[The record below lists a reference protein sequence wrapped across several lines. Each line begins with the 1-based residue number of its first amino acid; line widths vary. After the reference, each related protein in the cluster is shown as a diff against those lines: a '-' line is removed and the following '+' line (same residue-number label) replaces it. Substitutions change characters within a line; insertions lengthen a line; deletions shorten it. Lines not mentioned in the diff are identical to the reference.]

1 MRIQES
7 GPSVVSLSHSL
18 SRYQPSEASMHPEI
32 MSMGAGSYTVSSS
45 SGPAVVDLAVLS
57 MQPRF
62 LLTDT
67 NQRKPDLV
75 RTSIK

>member
-1 MRIQES
+1 
-7 GPSVVSLSHSL
+7 
-18 SRYQPSEASMHPEI
+18 MHPEI